1 MKIGRYIDTRYDVLS
16 CPHGEV
22 REAGV
27 RCGDSLFRHQP
38 RLLEA
43 FHALRARRG
52 APIAITSGFRC
63 AGCQAR
69 LRRSPRYRAAA
80 RSEHEYNVA
89 LDLRPWRYRARPEG
103 GWSEGEKK
111 ASRRDPPLRT
121 VARRDRLRPPDRNAP
136 LRRDTPSPRGG
147 LSARAE
153 SRPPEL
159 AAGRSVVSRA
169 GPFTGRRNKMTDFKN
184 WYASKGVWG
193 GIVALLAGG
202 GGPVWLRRPGGGAG
216 PDRLPARG
224 GGRRGGRPSRHRRP
238 HPGAKAHPLREN
250 PRPAGPRTPSP
261 GWPWANSRRGSASGR
276 GSGARS
282 SNTSSPSKRTPGRK
296 PAASAPTSKSSK
308 SRSPG

>member
-16 CPHGEV
+16 CHHGEV

-52 APIAITSGFRC
+52 TPIAITSGFRC

-111 ASRRDPPLRT
+111 GFKKRSAASHGGSKRQ
-121 VARRDRLRPPDRNAP
+121 
-136 LRRDTPSPRGG
+136 TP
-147 LSARAE
+147 
-153 SRPPEL
+153 
-159 AAGRSVVSRA
+159 
-169 GPFTGRRNKMTDFKN
+169 
-184 WYASKGVWG
+184 
-193 GIVALLAGG
+193 
-202 GGPVWLRRPGGGAG
+202 
-216 PDRLPARG
+216 
-224 GGRRGGRPSRHRRP
+224 
-238 HPGAKAHPLREN
+238 
-250 PRPAGPRTPSP
+250 
-261 GWPWANSRRGSASGR
+261 ASGSER
-276 GSGARS
+276 ASTARHTFTSGRAFCS
-282 SNTSSPSKRTPGRK
+282 SRIPTP
-296 PAASAPTSKSSK
+296 
-308 SRSPG
+308 